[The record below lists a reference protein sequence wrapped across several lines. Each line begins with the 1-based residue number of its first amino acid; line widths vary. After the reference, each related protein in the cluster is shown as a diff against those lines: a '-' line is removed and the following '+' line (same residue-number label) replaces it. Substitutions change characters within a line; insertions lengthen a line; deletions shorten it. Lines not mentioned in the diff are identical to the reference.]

1 MLLFDGM
8 INTNILGPDKFKI
21 DKKSYDNILLY
32 YIVQVTIRYIKMKN
46 INPLYVT
53 VNKIN
58 GYIKESHENKYL
70 ALVSTNKSIIRTKSL
85 LDRQLLTCAT
95 MKKNI

>member
-1 MLLFDGM
+1 
-8 INTNILGPDKFKI
+8 
-21 DKKSYDNILLY
+21 
-32 YIVQVTIRYIKMKN
+32 MKN
-46 INPLYVT
+46 ISSLYLT
-53 VNKIN
+53 INKIN

-70 ALVSTNKSIIRTKSL
+70 TLVSTNKSIIKESHENKYLALVSINKSIIRTKSL